1 MQELT
6 ESRKQI
12 DEIDRQIAD
21 LYCRRMA
28 VSREVAAYKLEKGLP
43 VLDAQREQEVL
54 RSRAALAREPV
65 TPSEMTELFEAIMAG
80 SRALQEKMIS
90 QLDPEK
96 EQEYQDYLAMRN
108 WQGEPLPEQRVLY
121 QGQPGAYCE
130 EAAMGFFGP
139 DCQRMNL
146 KTWDGI
152 FRGVRDGFGDY
163 GVVPIENSSTGSI
176 NEVYD
181 LLGQFGCYIIGEQ
194 LVRVEQCLMALPG
207 TDLDA
212 ITDVY
217 SHEQGFLQCREF
229 LGRFPKWNHHEMV
242 NTALAAKY
250 VAESGSKTIAA
261 IASHRAA
268 ELYGLEVLQTAINEN
283 RKNYTRFIIVAADPR
298 FPADADKISVR
309 FNVPHREG
317 SLCRVLEIFARAGL
331 NLEKLESR
339 PVPEESWKYSF
350 YADFTGNLRQEN
362 MDLVIRELM
371 EASIHFRV
379 LGNYRAARL

>member
-1 MQELT
+1 MQELC

-28 VSREVAAYKLEKGLP
+28 VSQEVAAYKLAHDLP
-43 VLDAQREQEVL
+43 VLDAAREQEVL
-54 RSRAALAREPV
+54 RSRAALAKEPV
-65 TPSEMTELFEAIMAG
+65 TASQMAALFETVMAG
-80 SRALQEKMIS
+80 SRMVQERMIA
-90 QLDPEK
+90 QPDPEK
-96 EQEYQDYLAMRN
+96 EREYQEYLTMRH
-108 WQGEPLPEQRVLY
+108 WQGAPLPEQRVLY

-130 EAAMGFFGP
+130 EAAMGFFGA

-146 KTWDGI
+146 KTWDGV

-181 LLGQFGCYIIGEQ
+181 LLGKFGCYIIGEQ
-194 LVRVEQCLMALPG
+194 LVRVEQCLLALPG
-207 TDLDA
+207 TNMDA
-212 ITDVY
+212 ITDLY

-229 LGRFPKWNHHEMV
+229 LSRFPKWNHHEMV

-250 VAESGSKTIAA
+250 VAESGSQTIAA
-261 IASHRAA
+261 IASRRAA
-268 ELYGLEVLQTAINEN
+268 ELYGLEILQTAINEN
-283 RKNYTRFIIVAADPR
+283 RKNFTRFIIVAADPR
-298 FPADADKISVR
+298 FPEDADKISVR

-339 PVPEESWKYSF
+339 PVPEESWKYNF

-362 MDLVIRELM
+362 MDLVIRDLM
-371 EASIHFRV
+371 EATMHFRV
-379 LGNYRAARL
+379 LGNYRAATI